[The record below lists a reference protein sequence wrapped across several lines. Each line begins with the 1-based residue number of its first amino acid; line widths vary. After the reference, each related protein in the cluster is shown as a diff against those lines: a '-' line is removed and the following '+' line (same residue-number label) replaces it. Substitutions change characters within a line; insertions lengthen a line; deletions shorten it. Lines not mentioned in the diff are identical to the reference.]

1 MKPKYIRFSKFKS
14 ENLTASNDEAARL
27 IKLKKQIKQLKRQR
41 LIFTTGVA
49 IATAIIVYWVKR

>member
-14 ENLTASNDEAARL
+14 ENLTASSNEAARL

-41 LIFTTGVA
+41 LIFTAGVA
-49 IATAIIVYWVKR
+49 IATAIIVYLVKR